1 MAVYQIGDL
10 STIPQAPAD
19 ADVLA
24 IEVNGV
30 TYKVSKS
37 VLAAAILAQLGGD
50 PVTVAHGGT
59 GATTAAAARTN
70 LSVPSTSE
78 MEDAIQQSTAR
89 EIVTGSNIQSSV
101 SIPNGEGTVC
111 STVSL
116 TSGVWLVIGSG
127 DWAVNDTG
135 YRQIAFASGTNPDR
149 RKAAT
154 TMGIAGKEAYVQVS
168 QIIATTGETVSLY
181 ALQNSGAAL
190 NVYPFLYAVRLG
202 NVG

>member
-78 MEDAIQQSTAR
+78 MEDAIQQSTAPSVNAVAPFGQWTSYTGGYYLVGK
-89 EIVTGSNIQSSV
+89 IVFVQVTAVAGNFGA
-101 SIPNGEGTVC
+101 NDYFTMA
-111 STVSL
+111 SL
-116 TSGVWLVIGSG
+116 PAPAYQTALAITTTSDNLKG
-127 DWAVNDTG
+127 A
-135 YRQIAFASGTNPDR
+135 
-149 RKAAT
+149 
-154 TMGIAGKEAYVQVS
+154 EAYVDATGKLLVKS
-168 QIIATTGETVSLY
+168 GSIALTGQRVVVTGCY
-181 ALQNSGAAL
+181 IKQ
-190 NVYPFLYAVRLG
+190 
-202 NVG
+202 